1 MDPRPD
7 KDNVRARLGANVRDL
22 RMRRRMTQND
32 LSERSGLS
40 MKFIG
45 EVERGISNPSIVSV
59 AAIARALDADVADL
73 FGGTARPVD
82 HYAATRR
89 QLAVVRENADRLVTS
104 LKEMQAAAAGRLRR
118 KRRKTKD

>member
-1 MDPRPD
+1 MDPRD
-7 KDNVRARLGANVRDL
+7 DVRTRLGANVRDL
-22 RMRRRMTQND
+22 RVRRRMTQND

-45 EVERGISNPSIVSV
+45 EVERGVSNPSIVSI

-73 FGGTARPVD
+73 FGGASKPVD
-82 HYAATRR
+82 NYAATRR
-89 QLAVVRENADRLVTS
+89 HLAVVRENADRLVSS
-104 LKEMQAAAAGRLRR
+104 LKEMQAVAAGRFRR